1 MLDPAVV
8 QGLLDAEEPA
18 ALRARVDAAV
28 DDERALAG
36 QLRHWSVRGDLEAL
50 RRGAADMRSR
60 AEAMGLRRLAN
71 RLVELERV
79 ADLEA
84 LGQAHL
90 QSQHLARL
98 IDEDIADDFQALL
111 AAIDEAGG

>member
-1 MLDPAVV
+1 
-8 QGLLDAEEPA
+8 
-18 ALRARVDAAV
+18 
-28 DDERALAG
+28 
-36 QLRHWSVRGDLEAL
+36 
-50 RRGAADMRSR
+50 MRSR